1 MPKSATVRKQ
11 RYNKKAYDRTS
22 ITFKKG
28 QLDYL
33 KKIADEHDYSVNG
46 LITTAITEYLW
57 ENFAVDFEKYP
68 KPEAADGTE

>member
-1 MPKSATVRKQ
+1 MSKAATARTQ

-33 KKIADEHDYSVNG
+33 KEIADQNGYSVNG
-46 LITTAITEYLW
+46 LITAAVTEFVW
-57 ENFAVDFEKYP
+57 ENFAIDLEKYP
-68 KPEAADGTE
+68 KPDSTDGT